1 MLNGEI
7 TSTFLHKGWISISYK
22 STYCTVFTHLQHP
35 STSPPSTGPQLQWT
49 SPSRLLSVGVGGAAA
64 AAVAYTEVK
73 RQHLNTAAE
82 CASSGIH
89 FLPLVVE
96 TTGAWAPEAQKALN
110 QIARSVALRR
120 GEEASFYPGPV
131 FPRSLCAGTH
141 IPGPCCSSSAGCLGN
156 WFLGT
161 LVTVG
166 FLTLPSKVAPSISGG
181 EWPGLHAQRS
191 LDRSPSFAQGCARW
205 CQRPGSPLSEPFPF
219 FGRWPFC
226 NLLSSLPPVFVF
238 RPLVVC
244 LVGFLSALAAAF
256 FMYGILQDDMCSTQ
270 VQ

>member
-96 TTGAWAPEAQKALN
+96 TTGAWAPEAHKALN

-120 GEEASFYPGPV
+120 GEEASSTQARFFQEACV
-131 FPRSLCAGTH
+131 LVRTFRARAALRRRAALA
-141 IPGPCCSSSAGCLGN
+141 IDSSA
-156 WFLGT
+156 
-161 LVTVG
+161 
-166 FLTLPSKVAPSISGG
+166 PSS
-181 EWPGLHAQRS
+181 R
-191 LDRSPSFAQGCARW
+191 
-205 CQRPGSPLSEPFPF
+205 
-219 FGRWPFC
+219 
-226 NLLSSLPPVFVF
+226 
-238 RPLVVC
+238 
-244 LVGFLSALAAAF
+244 
-256 FMYGILQDDMCSTQ
+256 
-270 VQ
+270 